1 MAALCG
7 EALEVPASDRT
18 AFLRTRCGDD
28 QALRAE
34 VESLLSAAIKPGLLD
49 IAVAP
54 EEFKPGAV
62 IAARFRIVRLI
73 GRGGMGEVYQAED
86 LQMGGQIALKT
97 IRPDLLNNPQ
107 STELISGL
115 PI

>member
-1 MAALCG
+1 MEPDRWQQVAALCG

-18 AFLRTRCGDD
+18 AFLRARCGDD
-28 QALRAE
+28 QALRGE

-49 IAVAP
+49 FAIPP

-73 GRGGMGEVYQAED
+73 GCGGMGEV
-86 LQMGGQIALKT
+86 
-97 IRPDLLNNPQ
+97 
-107 STELISGL
+107 
-115 PI
+115 